1 MDTSE
6 PTRQSAR
13 QGFLRRLG
21 YYAIGLAL
29 GFVLLGFFQQ
39 RRAGEKF
46 LREQAAQTGQL
57 ERGEDGKA
65 DETPRGADS
74 APETPEMTGGA

>member
-1 MDTSE
+1 M
-6 PTRQSAR
+6 
-13 QGFLRRLG
+13 RRLG

-57 ERGEDGKA
+57 ERSADGA
-65 DETPRGADS
+65 VDDAPREADS